1 MYVTISG
8 VHGIGKSSICNLLVK
23 RNKWEL
29 LPEIL
34 DVLVSPPVFGPK
46 SDNKLLSELWFMRQ
60 MIVRENKIR
69 SSPGPIILCDR
80 GWHDVLIYSKVLLSE
95 NEFNVFQS
103 VISAIP
109 KKFPDLEIV
118 LWAENKK
125 VMERINSRNRNNLG
139 SWGEDDL
146 EYLKSVNELY
156 KKYHD
161 DFKDVKNIV
170 LVDASGSLEDTYSQ
184 VRATI
189 DNFLR

>member
-34 DVLVSPPVFGPK
+34 DVSVSPPVFGPK
-46 SDNKLLSELWFMRQ
+46 SDNKLLSQLWFMRQ

-69 SSPGPIILCDR
+69 SSPDPIILCDR
-80 GWHDVLIYSKVLLSE
+80 GWNDVLIYSKVLLNE

-109 KKFPDLEIV
+109 KKFPDLEII
-118 LWAENKK
+118 LWTDSEK
-125 VMERINSRNRNNLG
+125 VIDRINGRKRENLG
-139 SWGEDDL
+139 QG
-146 EYLKSVNELY
+146 
-156 KKYHD
+156 
-161 DFKDVKNIV
+161 
-170 LVDASGSLEDTYSQ
+170 
-184 VRATI
+184 
-189 DNFLR
+189 LRGRLFF

>member
-34 DVLVSPPVFGPK
+34 DVTVPPPVFGPK
-46 SDNKLLSELWFMRQ
+46 SEHKLLTQLWFMRQ

-69 SSPGPIILCDR
+69 SSPDPIILCDR
-80 GWHDVLIYSKVLLSE
+80 GWHDVLIYSKVLLNN
-95 NEFNVFQS
+95 NEFNIFQS

-109 KKFPDLEIV
+109 KKFPELEII
-118 LWAENKK
+118 LWTDTEKII
-125 VMERINSRNRNNLG
+125 ERIKARNRDNLG

-146 EYLKSVNELY
+146 EYLKNVNELY
-156 KKYHD
+156 KEYYD
-161 DFKDVKNIV
+161 DFKDIKNII
-170 LVDASGSLEDTYSQ
+170 LIDASGTLEETYSK
-184 VRATI
+184 VRVAI
-189 DNFLR
+189 DNSMR